1 MKMKP
6 MGDRILLKK
15 EEKDEKTKSGIIL
28 VDGIAGEF
36 VYADVIAIGP
46 GVFTYTGDRIPVTVK
61 VGDTVVLHKSMLGG
75 QKEIELDNEK
85 YILVNESDIAMVSI
99 NGK

>member
-6 MGDRILLKK
+6 TGDRILLKS
-15 EEKDEKTKSGIIL
+15 EEKNEKSKGGIIL
-28 VDGIAGEF
+28 VDGAGGEF
-36 VYADVIAIGP
+36 IYADVIAVGP
-46 GVFTYTGDRIPVTVK
+46 GLFTHTGDRIPVTVQ
-61 VGDTVVLHKSMLGG
+61 VGDKVALHKSLLGG

-85 YILVNESDIAMVSI
+85 YVLVNESDIAMVSK